1 LTLHLLAPAKLNL
14 VLEITGKREDGYHEI
29 RSIMQSIGLC
39 DRVTLSP
46 SPALELIVSGP
57 EARGAPG
64 DITQNLGYRAAV
76 ALQQAAGLC
85 HLGARIELEK
95 QIPAAAGLGGGSS
108 DAAAV
113 LRGLYELWDVDM
125 SFSEF
130 VQLAAGLGSDVPF
143 FFDCGTQ
150 LVEGRGEELTPLPDA
165 ESPREFTLFT
175 SDIALEDKT
184 RRMYAAL
191 SPADFSNGD
200 RTAAAAEAIWRG
212 EPVGSLYNT
221 FDRAV
226 AAVFPTIGAAMARC
240 RDAGIEVIAAGAGP
254 SFFAAV
260 LRDDL
265 SSSLVAGLERDFGL
279 IARAVRALSSAD
291 ALAVEES

>member
-1 LTLHLLAPAKLNL
+1 VTLHLLAPAKLNL
-14 VLEITGKREDGYHEI
+14 VLEVIGKREDGYHEV
-29 RSIMQSIGLC
+29 RSIMQSIDLC
-39 DRVTLSP
+39 DRLTLSP
-46 SPALELIVSGP
+46 APTLELIVGGP
-57 EARGAPG
+57 EARGAPE
-64 DITQNLGYRAAV
+64 DVTQNLAYRAAV
-76 ALQQAAGLC
+76 ALQQAAGLS

-175 SDIALEDKT
+175 SDLAVEDKT

-191 SPADFSNGD
+191 SAADFSNGD
-200 RTAAAAEAIWRG
+200 RTTAAAEAIWRS
-212 EPVGSLYNT
+212 EPAGSLYNT

-226 AAVFPTIGAAMARC
+226 AAVFPTVGAAMARC
-240 RDAGIEVIAAGAGP
+240 RDAGIDVIAAGAGP
-254 SFFAAV
+254 SFFTA
-260 LRDDL
+260 LGRDEL
-265 SSSLVAGLERDFGL
+265 PASLVAGLEGDFGL
-279 IARAVRALSSAD
+279 TTRAVRALSSAD